1 MSMQEKSVTV
11 SCQVFPLQQDT
22 YASVHFFKDD
32 VKMTQDPGKLL
43 KRVIANGCMFRNLI
57 Y

>member
-43 KRVIANGCMFRNLI
+43 
-57 Y
+57 